1 MPFKDLREFIAKCKE
16 FGEVQSIEQEVDW
29 NLEAGAITRRCCE
42 LSAPAPFFQKIKDYP
57 EGYRILGGPLATFRR
72 LAIAMGLDPDSSYR
86 EIMGAYIER
95 SSKAIKPRL
104 VKEGPC
110 KENIIVGNDVDLYKF
125 PAPFVHD
132 GDGGRYLGTFHI
144 IATKDPDSD
153 WVNWG
158 MYRLMVHT
166 KNTLGGL
173 VAPAQHIGMI
183 FRNKYEARNKPM
195 EFAVA
200 IGTEPITAFVGGA
213 GIPAGVS
220 EVDIIG
226 GIRGE
231 PLDVIKCETVDLEVP
246 ATSEIVIEGEVKPH
260 ERKME
265 GPFGEYGGY
274 RSIPSLPRPVY
285 TVKAISHRNHPILT
299 MSNMGMPIDDAD
311 VIQGMTMAAE
321 IYVTLKKMGFPI
333 TGVYVPPEGCCS
345 TAVISTKVPYANIAS
360 RIASGVW
367 ASAVGH
373 FVVKIIIV
381 DDDVDPTNMREVF
394 HAWATKCHPIRGT
407 TVIPQAVFT
416 PAYPYYS
423 PEEVKNNQ
431 GVNVYYDCTFPRRW
445 PKEHIAVRSSFRD
458 IYPKEVQEKVLANW
472 TKYGFREQK

>member
-1 MPFKDLREFIAKCKE
+1 MPFNDLREFILKCEELGDLLK
-16 FGEVQSIEQEVDW
+16 IDQEVDW

-57 EGYRILGGPLATFRR
+57 KGYRILGAPLSTFRR
-72 LAIAMGLDPDSSYR
+72 LAIAMELEPNSSFR
-86 EIMGAYIER
+86 EIMEAYIER
-95 SSKAIKPRL
+95 SSQSIKPRL
-104 VKEGPC
+104 VKDGPC
-110 KENIIVGNDVDLYKF
+110 KENLMVGDEVDLYKF
-125 PAPFVHD
+125 PTPLVHD
-132 GDGGRYLGTFHI
+132 GDGGRYIGTFHI
-144 IATKDPDSD
+144 IATKDPDTG

-158 MYRLMVHT
+158 MYRQMIHT

-173 VAPAQHIGMI
+173 IAPAQHIGMM
-183 FRNKYEARNKPM
+183 FRNKYEALNRPM

-200 IGTEPITAFVGGA
+200 IGTEPITALVGGA
-213 GIPAGVS
+213 GIPAGVN

-260 ERKME
+260 ERKKE

-274 RSIPSLPRPVY
+274 RSIPSLPRPIY
-285 TVKAISHRNHPILT
+285 SVKAISHRNEPILT
-299 MSNMGMPIDDAD
+299 MSNMGMPIDEAD
-311 VIQGMTMAAE
+311 IIQGMTMAAE
-321 IYVTLKKMGFPI
+321 IFVSLKKMGFPI
-333 TGVYVPPEGCCS
+333 TGVYTPPECCCS
-345 TAVISTKVPYANIAS
+345 TVVISTKVPYANIAS

-373 FVVKIIIV
+373 FVIKIIIV
-381 DDDVDPTNMREVF
+381 DDDVDPTNMQEVL
-394 HAWATKCHPIRGT
+394 HAWATKCHPVRGT
-407 TVIPQAVFT
+407 TVIPQAVMT

-423 PEEVKNNQ
+423 PEEVHYNQ
-431 GVNVYYDCTFPRRW
+431 GANVYYDCTYPRRW
-445 PKEHIAVRSSFRD
+445 PREHKAVRSSFAD

-472 TKYGFREQK
+472 AKYGFEE